1 MNIRPLYT
9 WRDVERALAET
20 QNPPWR
26 GAVADNDNVVVF
38 CASAKQPEC
47 KTRLQ
52 SIFGGR
58 FGEEVDASHIE
69 LIAASGSQRRLGIVF
84 VDDAPPD
91 RTQRTFR
98 PLWSESPQPLK
109 PQQFPPGSPP
119 IVAFYSFKGGVGR
132 TTILLSVLGALLKE
146 KAPARVLVVDAD
158 MEAPGLTLQISGA
171 PDRFT
176 LIDYF
181 SLVHDATD
189 WQKEVVPIAVERLNP
204 PEFVELKEGRRKFFF
219 LPAFR
224 IEQVPIEPDEPVFDQ
239 PLFAPD
245 LLPEHL
251 VRGPG
256 RAFVI
261 GDCLAALGK
270 ALEVDVVLV
279 DLRAGVS
286 EIASPFMLDPRI
298 QQVLVTACGY
308 QSFEGTRHMLRR
320 LTQVYGSDNRT
331 DVVLTMI
338 PPGYARD
345 SVDEKVAIL
354 KRELAPDNSDD
365 LAAELATAN
374 VHEVPFAQE
383 LLQDFERVDDVL
395 RSISATPLGDKVAP
409 TLTKSFVPAAMS
421 TTRRHAKKHSVSLG
435 VVADVAKKFEY
446 AEENTELGLLAT
458 PMVEA
463 LVEDAKGGLPATVV
477 LGAKGAGKT
486 YVWGQMVI
494 AGTFEAFAHEVT
506 GRSSKSRTLVFP
518 LLCSEHIKPELS
530 KRIRQ
535 AEEAVYQALGERTI
549 EPMTATELR
558 KDLAR
563 PKTDTN
569 VLAFW
574 SSRIARR
581 LGQKA
586 NDFPQLLNILK
597 RKNVSICLVVDGL
610 EDAFQTAPG
619 KPMREAHKERL
630 RTLLSELTHLVRDS
644 RPSHLGMVTF
654 VRRDIAAAAIHQNFG
669 QFENQYERMALSW
682 EPIDAL
688 RLVAWILEQAGFL
701 KVDGLDK
708 APYERLRDE
717 LVAFWRE
724 RMGTPESREPYTDEW
739 VLAALSD
746 YQGRLQ
752 ARDIVRL
759 VANAA
764 EIAAH
769 SGAYELTSASLRT
782 ALNACSKMKIEELKQ
797 ETPGLKQVLVKL
809 EENGSPEDK
818 RVPFRAESFKLNRED
833 IEFLQTHGIVA
844 RLDSGEL
851 LLPEIIR
858 HGLGFRAAVG
868 RRPAVLK
875 MYRQSQSRRR

>member
-9 WRDVERALAET
+9 WRDVERVLAEAQT
-20 QNPPWR
+20 PPWR
-26 GAVADNDNVVVF
+26 GAVADNENIVVF
-38 CASAKQPEC
+38 CSSAKRSEC
-47 KTRLQ
+47 ITFLRTM
-52 SIFGGR
+52 FGRR
-58 FGEEVDASHIE
+58 FGEEADSSHIE
-69 LIAASGSQRRLGIVF
+69 LIAASGSQRRLGVVF
-84 VDDAPPD
+84 VDEDPPD

-98 PLWSESPQPLK
+98 PLWSESPHRLK
-109 PQQFPPGSPP
+109 PQEFPPGSPP

-132 TTILLSVLGALLKE
+132 TTILLSVLGALLERKE
-146 KAPARVLVVDAD
+146 PARVLVVDAD

-181 SLVHDATD
+181 SLIHDSAD
-189 WQKEVVPIAVERLNP
+189 WRDEIVPLAAERLNP
-204 PEFVELKEGRRKFFF
+204 PEFVELKEGQRKFFF

-224 IEQVPIEPDEPVFDQ
+224 IAQVPNEPDEPIFDQ

-261 GDCLAALGK
+261 GDSLAALGK

-320 LTQVYGSDNRT
+320 LTQVSGSDNRT

-421 TTRRHAKKHSVSLG
+421 TAKRHGKKHSVSLD
-435 VVADVAKKFEY
+435 VVAEVAKKFEY

-458 PMVEA
+458 PMITA

-494 AGTFEAFAHEVT
+494 AGTFETFAHEVT
-506 GRSSKSRTLVFP
+506 GRSSKSQTLVFP

-535 AEEAVYQALGERTI
+535 AEDAVYQALGERTVA
-549 EPMTATELR
+549 PMSAMELR

-563 PKTDTN
+563 PKKDTN

-586 NDFPQLLNILK
+586 NDFPQLLDILK

-630 RTLLSELTHLVRDS
+630 RSLLSELTHLVRDS
-644 RPSHLGMVTF
+644 RPSHLGIVTF
-654 VRRDIAAAAIHQNFG
+654 VRRDIAHAAIPQNFG
-669 QFENQYERMALSW
+669 QFEKQYERMALSW
-682 EPIDAL
+682 EPTDAL
-688 RLVAWILEQAGFL
+688 RLVAWILERASFL
-701 KVDGLDK
+701 KIDGLDQ

-717 LVAFWRE
+717 LVAFWGE
-724 RMGTPESREPYTDEW
+724 RMGTLKSREPYTDEW

-746 YQGRLQ
+746 YQRRLQ

-769 SGAYELTSASLRT
+769 SGAEVLTSASLRN
-782 ALNACSKMKIEELKQ
+782 ALNACSKKKIEELKQ
-797 ETPGLKQVLVKL
+797 ETPGLKQVLAKL
-809 EENGSPEDK
+809 EGSDFLEDK
-818 RVPFRAESFKLNRED
+818 RVPFRPELFKLERD
-833 IEFLQTHGIVA
+833 DVEFLQTHGIVA
-844 RLDSGEL
+844 PLPSGEL

-858 HGLGFRAAVG
+858 HGLGFRLSVG

-875 MYRQSQSRRR
+875 MYRQSRSRRR